1 VHPFDETPDPKAAAP
16 LTNALP
22 IDVARGKVDYYEVVG
37 FSEHRTSAAVWYR
50 LLNCG
55 FRPAAAA
62 GTDAMANYASLRGP
76 VGMNRVYGL
85 IGTGDSRA
93 GASPNGLVAEKPG
106 ALGNALAIRAADW
119 LAALRAGRTMATNG
133 PLVGLTV
140 EGQSP
145 GSEIAVAGSGGEL
158 HYKGF
163 LRSIVP
169 IDHLE
174 LVMNGNVV
182 RTLTLDRSR
191 TRADFEG
198 TLKVP
203 ESGWLVAR
211 AWNDSAHPLVFD
223 LYPYAT
229 TNAFFF
235 RSPNATTH
243 CGPDADYFI
252 AWLDRLESA
261 ASAHEGYNTPA
272 ERDLTLREIRDAR
285 QIFTER
291 R

>member
-1 VHPFDETPDPKAAAP
+1 VHPFDEMPDPKATAP

-22 IDVARGKVDYYEVVG
+22 VDVARGTVDYYEVVG
-37 FSEHRTSAAVWYR
+37 FSEHRISAAVWYR

-76 VGMNRVYGL
+76 VGMNRVYAL
-85 IGTGDSRA
+85 TA
-93 GASPNGLVAEKPG
+93 GAEAQFG
-106 ALGNALAIRAADW
+106 ARTTEW

-140 EGQSP
+140 EDQPP
-145 GSEIAVAGSGGEL
+145 GSEIALANGGGEL
-158 HYKGF
+158 RYKGF

-182 RTLTLDRSR
+182 RTIVLDRSR

-198 TLKVP
+198 TLQVP
-203 ESGWLVAR
+203 ESGWLLAR
-211 AWNDSAHPLVFD
+211 AWNDAAQPLIFD

-229 TNAFFF
+229 TNALFF
-235 RSPNATTH
+235 RSPSATPH

-252 AWLDRLESA
+252 AWLDRLEAA
-261 ASAHEGYNTPA
+261 ASTHDGYNTPA
-272 ERDLTLREIRDAR
+272 ERDLTLEEIRDAR
-285 QIFTER
+285 RVFIER